1 MNEDTRK
8 LLEECN
14 SGCKMAL
21 GSMKQVKEYIQD
33 EKLKKIVESY
43 KQKHE
48 QLEME
53 SSNLLKEA
61 GNSEKEPG
69 VMASMF
75 SWFTTEMKLM
85 IEDDGHQIAK
95 LMMDGCNMGIQS
107 ISEYQNKYKEASKEA
122 MELAKKLV
130 KTEENFMQEMKQFL

>member
-48 QLEME
+48 QLEIE
-53 SSNLLKEA
+53 SSNLLKGA

-122 MELAKKLV
+122 TELAKKLV

>member
-1 MNEDTRK
+1 MESDTVA
-8 LLEECN
+8 LLKECN

-48 QLEME
+48 QLEIE
-53 SSNLLKEA
+53 SSNLLKGA

-122 MELAKKLV
+122 TELAKKLV

>member
-53 SSNLLKEA
+53 SSNLLKGA

-69 VMASMF
+69 VMAAMF

-122 MELAKKLV
+122 SELAKKLV

>member
-48 QLEME
+48 QLEIE
-53 SSNLLKEA
+53 SSNLLKGA

-75 SWFTTEMKLM
+75 SWFTTEIKMM

-122 MELAKKLV
+122 TELAKKLV

>member
-33 EKLKKIVESY
+33 EKIKKIVESY

-48 QLEME
+48 QLEIE
-53 SSNLLKEA
+53 SSNLLKGA

-122 MELAKKLV
+122 TELAKKLV

>member
-122 MELAKKLV
+122 TELAKKLV

>member
-43 KQKHE
+43 KQKHK
-48 QLEME
+48 QLEIE
-53 SSNLLKEA
+53 SSNLLKGA

-122 MELAKKLV
+122 TELAKKLV

>member
-48 QLEME
+48 QLEIE
-53 SSNLLKEA
+53 SSNLLKGA

-69 VMASMF
+69 VLASMF

-122 MELAKKLV
+122 TELAKKLV